1 MTLPPAPPWR
11 GIAIALWATVAI
23 VFAFL
28 FAPILGGYF
37 ISDDFVPLVLLREWQ
52 DQGELGA
59 RLLAKFATSLD
70 AGDNHFY
77 RPLSYLTFGLNYL
90 VGGVDPAGWM
100 AVNVVLHAASG
111 VLVAALGVKLLPTV
125 ERPRAWAAG
134 AAGAAMFLF
143 AAPGG
148 EVVAWIS
155 GRFDATATFFTLA
168 ACVAFVSSR
177 RALDAAWWAALACGE
192 AALLCK
198 ESAAIMP
205 FAILLLAFVVPPA
218 DVTTPFLARTRI
230 AFARAAPWIAL
241 ALLYLLSRYLMFG
254 TATQVYGGSNPLA
267 LSQWGQA
274 LPKLPEWLRGEFG
287 PRQRFYGIAGL
298 TALQVVLVFSSRV
311 AAEAV
316 LAVAG
321 IVLLTLLLLLPH
333 VAFLPI
339 GLGGRLFYQT
349 FAFYGVLATLGLAQ
363 ARLRYLMWGTTLG
376 LWIFHIAA
384 MHATMARWEGAYGE
398 MRGLVTQLQAYDHA
412 LAPGEFALVV
422 VPGPYDGIPFARNA
436 QGGLMMPPLF
446 GPQDAHHSLVQTEE
460 ELPQLAGKVAGGVVR
475 TLRERTVA
483 DYLSG
488 HAIVTQPPDY
498 PTRVACWDPVARTL
512 TPLEIAPQPTPDA
525 YGSEVTRAYAASPCS
540 VVTDTRSRSS
550 GARRSL
556 RANDAGRT

>member
-1 MTLPPAPPWR
+1 VTPAPAPPWR
-11 GIAIALWATVAI
+11 GIAIAAWAAVAI
-23 VFAFL
+23 CFAFL
-28 FAPILGGYF
+28 FARVLGGYF
-37 ISDDFVPLVLLREWQ
+37 ISDDFVPLVLLRQWQ
-52 DQGELGA
+52 DAGELGA
-59 RLLAKFATSLD
+59 RLLGKFASSLD

-90 VGGVDPAGWM
+90 AGGVEPAGWM

-177 RALDAAWWAALACGE
+177 RALDGSWWLALACGE

-218 DVTTPFLARTRI
+218 DRAATLLARARI
-230 AFARAAPWIAL
+230 GFARAAPWIAL

-254 TATQVYGGSNPLA
+254 TATQVYGGSDPLA
-267 LSQWGQA
+267 ASQWGQA
-274 LPKLPEWLRGEFG
+274 LPKLPGWLHGEFG
-287 PRQRFYGIAGL
+287 PTHRFYGIAAL
-298 TALQVVLVFSSRV
+298 TAVQVALVFSSR
-311 AAEAV
+311 AASQAV

-349 FAFYGVLATLGLAQ
+349 LAFYGVLATLGLAQ
-363 ARLRYLMWGTTLG
+363 SSLRYLMWGTTLG
-376 LWIFHIAA
+376 LWIFHVAA
-384 MHATMARWEGAYGE
+384 MHATMERWEGAYVE
-398 MRGLVTQLQAYDHA
+398 MRGLVAQLQAYDRA
-412 LAPGEFALVV
+412 LAPGEFALVL

-436 QGGLMMPPLF
+436 QGGLMLPPLF
-446 GPQDAHHSLVQTEE
+446 DARDAHRSLVQTEE
-460 ELPQLAGKVAGGVVR
+460 ELPQLAGKVATGVVR
-475 TLRERTVA
+475 TLRERSVA
-483 DYLSG
+483 EYLSG
-488 HAIVTQPPDY
+488 HAIVTDPPDY
-498 PTRVACWDPVARTL
+498 PTRVACWDPVAQAL
-512 TPLEIAPQPTPDA
+512 TPLSIAPQATPDA
-525 YGSEVTRAYAASPCS
+525 YGKEVARAYAASRCS
-540 VVTDTRSRSS
+540 VVTDTRARS
-550 GARRSL
+550 
-556 RANDAGRT
+556 